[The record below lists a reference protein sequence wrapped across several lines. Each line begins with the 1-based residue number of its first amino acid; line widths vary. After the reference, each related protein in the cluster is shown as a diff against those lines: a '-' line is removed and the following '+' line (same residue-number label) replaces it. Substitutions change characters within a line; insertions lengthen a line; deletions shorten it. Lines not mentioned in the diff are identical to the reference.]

1 MGYNTMTKMRDV
13 RRVALVGTGFVGMS
27 FAYSLINQGLTDEL
41 VLIDLSR
48 EKTIGEAMDL
58 NHGIA
63 FAPTTTKIYP
73 GTYADC
79 EYVDIVVI
87 TAGAPQ
93 LPGETRLDLTAK
105 NAKIIKNITE
115 EIMKNKF
122 DGIIIVASN
131 PVDIMTYVVQKVS
144 GLPSSQVIGS
154 GTTLDTSRLQYLLGN
169 YTGISSK
176 SITAYVMAEHGDSSF
191 IPWSSAYVG
200 AKPLIKYLKDRGMY
214 SEEVLEDIYVQV
226 RDAAYKIIEAKK
238 ATYYGIGMGLARLVK
253 AIFSDESS
261 IFTLSVLL
269 EGQYGY
275 DDIYIGVPAV
285 LGRTGVKELLEID
298 LTPDEM
304 EKLTKSI
311 NELKAVMDSCL
322 RGIL

>member
-1 MGYNTMTKMRDV
+1 MATARDA

-27 FAYSLINQGLTDEL
+27 FAYSLINQGITDEL

-48 EKTIGEAMDL
+48 EKTVGEAMDL

-63 FAPTTTKIYP
+63 FAPTTTKIYA
-73 GTYADC
+73 GSYADC

-105 NAKIIKNITE
+105 NAKIIKSITQ

-122 DGIIIVASN
+122 SGIIVVASN

-144 GLPSSQVIGS
+144 GLPTAQVIGS
-154 GTTLDTSRLQYLLGN
+154 GTVLDTSRLQYLLGN
-169 YTGISSK
+169 YTGISSN

-191 IPWSSAYVG
+191 IPWSNAYVG
-200 AKPLIKYLKDRGMY
+200 AKPLIKYLEDKGTY
-214 SEEVLEDIYVQV
+214 SEAALEDIYVQV

-238 ATYYGIGMGLARLVK
+238 ATYYGIGMGLARIVK
-253 AIFSDESS
+253 AIFSDEAA
-261 IFTLSVLL
+261 IFTLSVAL
-269 EGQYGY
+269 ENHYGHN
-275 DDIYIGVPAV
+275 DIYIGVPAV
-285 LGRTGVKELLEID
+285 LGRTGVKELIELD
-298 LTPDEM
+298 LTPKDH

-311 NELKAVMDSCL
+311 TELKAVIRDSVED
-322 RGIL
+322 IL